1 MLNRKDLED
10 MGYFEMFYDKCE
22 EDPLMFYSTFVENK
36 IITKGSDRLY
46 ENVLG
51 LVGEAGEVAEKIKK
65 RIRDYDRFSDEDMIK
80 ELGDVLFYTF
90 ALANLFKGS
99 LRHVIEQNIRKLDSR
114 QKRGKL
120 QGSGDNR

>member
-51 LVGEAGEVAEKIKK
+51 LVGEAGEVAIK
-65 RIRDYDRFSDEDMIK
+65 
-80 ELGDVLFYTF
+80 
-90 ALANLFKGS
+90 
-99 LRHVIEQNIRKLDSR
+99 
-114 QKRGKL
+114 
-120 QGSGDNR
+120 GSGDNR

>member
-1 MLNRKDLED
+1 M
-10 MGYFEMFYDKCE
+10 
-22 EDPLMFYSTFVENK
+22 TV
-36 IITKGSDRLY
+36 
-46 ENVLG
+46 
-51 LVGEAGEVAEKIKK
+51 
-65 RIRDYDRFSDEDMIK
+65 SDEDMIK
-80 ELGDVLFYTF
+80 ELGDVLFYTV